1 MSTISKIKRG
11 PLFIK
16 EDEQL
21 KLFVQFC
28 PIIQSKEQLRAKIQQ
43 LSNPQ
48 VITWFL
54 EKELR
59 IDWFKYLRDDL
70 IAPIRAESKCGN
82 PTFFLYDLGK
92 WLLLNQKCD
101 KTKLRISSKTQK
113 IKDLECP
120 DIKFLYSADFFQF
133 LKSNSLELKDYVND
147 VLWEKRPFIWKINT
161 KKIAKKLPRSNITVK
176 ESFRGKNEPLL
187 ENILES
193 SVNGS
198 YSGLR
203 YLEGYFLIRKILE
216 ENKFKSGDDINIV
229 FLLPNNE
236 DQYYKNEDDLK
247 SFEKDVLEMLRI
259 EKPSFTKSQI
269 TITFIPFEWNENG
282 NDIEDALPYKSKSGK
297 PIIENNNLE
306 LLTSL
311 KKMVCY
317 SDLKDIPIKD
327 CEEELLE
334 VQKCLPEVLARY
346 QQSDMY
352 AYTKNIFFLRK
363 SCIQMLKKASDL
375 LKKIL
380 PQAKLLVV
388 YAYRHPDVQQKYFCK
403 QYDLMKQ
410 KYDFLEKEKLFE
422 IVHQCIAVPEV
433 AGHPTGA
440 AVDLTIQVE
449 GKTLDMGTDIADF
462 NDSEKI
468 KPFSKQITDVQ
479 QKNRLLLRSIMIQA
493 GFAPFDGEWWHFSY
507 GDKEWAGYYKKPN
520 AIYEQVFLIKK

>member
-1 MSTISKIKRG
+1 MSRIPKIKNNA

-16 EDEQL
+16 DDE
-21 KLFVQFC
+21 KLNVLVQFR
-28 PIIQSKEQLRAKIQQ
+28 PKVKSREQLRDEIQQ

-48 VITWFL
+48 VITWFI

-59 IDWFKYLRDDL
+59 VDWFKYLRDDL
-70 IAPIRAESKCGN
+70 IGSIRAEPKCGD
-82 PTFFLYDLGK
+82 PTFFLYDLEK
-92 WLLLNQKCD
+92 WLFLNQKCD
-101 KTKLRISSKTQK
+101 KTKLKISSIIKK

-133 LKSNSLELKDYVND
+133 LKSNSQELKNY
-147 VLWEKRPFIWKINT
+147 
-161 KKIAKKLPRSNITVK
+161 
-176 ESFRGKNEPLL
+176 
-187 ENILES
+187 
-193 SVNGS
+193 VNGS
-198 YSGLR
+198 YSSLR

-216 ENKFKSGDDINIV
+216 ENKFKPGDDINIV

-236 DQYYKNEDDLK
+236 NHYYKNEDDLG
-247 SFEKDVLEMLRI
+247 SFEKDVYEMLRI
-259 EKPSFTKSQI
+259 EKPSFSKSRI

-282 NDIEDALPYKSKSGK
+282 NDLEDALPYKSKSGK

-317 SDLKDIPIKD
+317 SDLKNIPIKD

-380 PQAKLLVV
+380 PSAKLLIV
-388 YAYRHPDVQQKYFCK
+388 YAYRHPEVQQKYFCK

-479 QKNRLLLRSIMIQA
+479 QKNRLLLRSIMTQA

-520 AIYEQVFLIKK
+520 ANYEQVFLIKK